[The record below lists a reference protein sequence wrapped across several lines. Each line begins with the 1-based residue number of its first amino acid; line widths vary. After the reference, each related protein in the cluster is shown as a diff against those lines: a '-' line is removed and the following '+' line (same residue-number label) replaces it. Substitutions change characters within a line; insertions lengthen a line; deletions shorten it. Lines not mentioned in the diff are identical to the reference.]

1 MKKHIELLGILHI
14 VYHSMGLI
22 AALVVVTVIGGGGLI
37 SGDELAIA
45 VTLAVALVISSIILI
60 FSIPG
65 IIGGVGLLKMRPW
78 ARILT
83 LIMGFLALLEIPF
96 GTALGIYT
104 IWALM
109 NDKTIKLFEEMGQKT
124 QNAAQTG

>member
-60 FSIPG
+60 FSIPTDPHNGLSG
-65 IIGGVGLLKMRPW
+65 IIGNPVRHRPGD
-78 ARILT
+78 LHH
-83 LIMGFLALLEIPF
+83 
-96 GTALGIYT
+96 LGP
-104 IWALM
+104 
-109 NDKTIKLFEEMGQKT
+109 DER
-124 QNAAQTG
+124 